1 MYNVTKS
8 NLIKS
13 SINLIVLNKCGVYLL
28 RMNIKMNSLENMAFL
43 VRSKIHNSKPWFNA
57 IDTSPDSFSKI
68 KIKPTLRKNNE
79 YGL

>member
-1 MYNVTKS
+1 MNNMYNVTKS

-43 VRSKIHNSKPWFNA
+43 VRSKIHNSKP
-57 IDTSPDSFSKI
+57 
-68 KIKPTLRKNNE
+68 
-79 YGL
+79 